1 VLARRYRG
9 ITMKAVKWLALVAA
23 LCVAAV
29 WAYGAWTAH
38 QQEIGRAQ
46 GRQEVQAKFD
56 AYVLK
61 QQRAVIDESQA
72 NAKETQRRLNRQK
85 ENQDV
90 QDLQLAAAR
99 ADAGREH
106 ASADRL
112 REQNAGATR
121 AWRDALGDSAAGGQC
136 AAAGDAIEV
145 LADVLGRADRRAGE
159 LASYADAA
167 RIAGL
172 KCEADYDTLTPP

>member
-1 VLARRYRG
+1 MTIFFSPKFWV
-9 ITMKAVKWLALVAA
+9 AVAMAA
-23 LCVAAV
+23 LLGFCSFTAYRAGKASVRAEWNAATV
-29 WAYGAWTAH
+29 V
-38 QQEIGRAQ
+38 QQQ
-46 GRQEVQAKFD
+46 
-56 AYVLK
+56 
-61 QQRAVIDESQA
+61 AVIAESQT
-72 NAKETQRRLNRQK
+72 NAKETQRRLDRQK